1 LATAKEVRLEVNAE
15 KIKYMCMSHQQN
27 AEQNDNTQTA
37 NKTFENMESS
47 NI

>member
-27 AEQNDNTQTA
+27 AGHNHNIQTA
-37 NKTFENMESS
+37 NKTFESVESS